1 MDMEVVSEAVPFRP
15 SKRHHF
21 TAAQKWAL
29 LLEWDQCLDRG
40 AKTAFC
46 RRIGVW
52 TGTPWEWARQ
62 RADGRLQD
70 PATVESMSEEPK
82 GYTPRL
88 NFEERQELA
97 RLRREKQRLEREL
110 EQSQAAV
117 DILGKA
123 AALLESLAKS
133 AEQPPTTEPEPT
145 PGRPAWLQGPDTSQL
160 PPIPPR
166 PSKPR
171 E

>member
-1 MDMEVVSEAVPFRP
+1 MNELAEVPFRP
-15 SKRHHF
+15 SRQHHF
-21 TAAQKWAL
+21 TSAQKWAL

-40 AKTAFC
+40 SKAEFC

-52 TGTPWEWARQ
+52 NGTPLEWSRQ

-70 PATVESMSEEPK
+70 PATVGSMNKDPK
-82 GYTPRL
+82 KDSRL
-88 NFEERQELA
+88 SAEERRELQQ
-97 RLRREKQRLEREL
+97 LRRENQRLEREL

-133 AEQPPTTEPEPT
+133 ADQLPPEPK